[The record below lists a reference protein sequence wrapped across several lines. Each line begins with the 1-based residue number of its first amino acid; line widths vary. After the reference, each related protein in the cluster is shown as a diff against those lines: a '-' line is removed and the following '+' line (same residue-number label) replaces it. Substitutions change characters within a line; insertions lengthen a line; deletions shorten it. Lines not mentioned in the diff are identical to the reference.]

1 MGKSNTYMGEGKG
14 GPKAEKSDRPAADK
28 RIVDEPITT
37 VPGINQ
43 RRLVVTHSI
52 VSGRRARGGVSA
64 VQLTPKQA
72 ATAQERR
79 RNSMIVIRAPSNGT

>member
-1 MGKSNTYMGEGKG
+1 MGEGREG

-52 VSGRRARGGVSA
+52 VSGRRARGVSA

-79 RNSMIVIRAPSNGT
+79 RNSMTVIRAPSNGTQVCRI

>member
-1 MGKSNTYMGEGKG
+1 MGEGKG

-52 VSGRRARGGVSA
+52 VSGRGTRGCVCGTANTKAGSDSA
-64 VQLTPKQA
+64 GKA
-72 ATAQERR
+72 AEFDDSDKSTK
-79 RNSMIVIRAPSNGT
+79 